1 MRSNNNSVG
10 KIGEDLG
17 CQYLISQGYKII
29 EVNFYSH
36 WGELDII
43 AEKKAVIHFVEVK
56 TRRSKKYGMPSEA
69 VTYGKLKRLK
79 RTIDYYI
86 MKNKL
91 QNRKMTIDVIG
102 IILASDH
109 EKTEIKLYEN
119 VELG

>member
-1 MRSNNNSVG
+1 MGSNNKSVG
-10 KIGEDLG
+10 KLGEDLG
-17 CQYLISQGYKII
+17 CQYLKDNGFKII

-36 WGELDII
+36 WGELDIV
-43 AEKKAVIHFVEVK
+43 AEKKGVIHFVEVK

-86 MKNKL
+86 IKNKL

-102 IILASDH
+102 IILSSNSVPP
-109 EKTEIKLYEN
+109 EIRFYEN
-119 VELG
+119 VEMG